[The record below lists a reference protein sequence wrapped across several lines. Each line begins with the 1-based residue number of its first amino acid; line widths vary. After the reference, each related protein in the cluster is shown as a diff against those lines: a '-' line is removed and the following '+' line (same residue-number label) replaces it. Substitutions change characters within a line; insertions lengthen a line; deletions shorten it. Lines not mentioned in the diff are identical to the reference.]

1 MTFQQQN
8 PILYPTEGGDPS
20 PMETAGCL
28 RNLCALLFILCALL
42 TVPAISGSLP
52 ALALLPAGAA
62 LLALYFLFR
71 LQTRLQQIRLIR
83 ENAILSVSP
92 VDPAAEPF
100 IVSTFGLLTEGQVH
114 RWGSRDSGCPR
125 LISVEVDRTR
135 VRFTCGSGDLT
146 HWMEMDHGL
155 TSRQQIQDFRDRLR
169 HETGISAI
177 IRDW

>member
-1 MTFQQQN
+1 
-8 PILYPTEGGDPS
+8 
-20 PMETAGCL
+20 MEAAGYR

-62 LLALYFLFR
+62 LLALYYLFR

-83 ENAILSVSP
+83 ENAILTVPPKDS
-92 VDPAAEPF
+92 AAEPS
-100 IVSTFGLLTEGQVH
+100 IVSTFGLLTGGQIH

-135 VRFTCGSGDLT
+135 IRFICGSGDLT
-146 HWMEMDHGL
+146 HRLEMAHGL
-155 TSRQQIQDFRDRLR
+155 TSRQQVQDFRDRFR
-169 HETGISAI
+169 YETGVSAI